1 MLVRNIAVRFICKRG
16 CREQV
21 EKMGLLTGSRLGTER
36 TVDLD
41 ELEVCCAARLP
52 PAARC
57 TCGAGPASEAA
68 LELRPTEDRR
78 GEI

>member
-52 PAARC
+52 PAAR
-57 TCGAGPASEAA
+57 
-68 LELRPTEDRR
+68 
-78 GEI
+78 